1 VIFSYL
7 GISQQWHRKPAYGV
21 RLMVLRQPQ
30 NDAQAMHY
38 RLEDAGIQ
46 PALCLLID
54 CFPWGRVI
62 RSHLPRRI
70 RPHKLAQGIEYF
82 SQTVHALW
90 GF

>member
-1 VIFSYL
+1 M
-7 GISQQWHRKPAYGV
+7 A
-21 RLMVLRQPQ
+21 LRQPQ
-30 NDAQAMHY
+30 SDAQVRHY
-38 RLEDAGIQ
+38 RLEDADFQ

-54 CFPWGRVI
+54 CFPCGRVI
-62 RSHLPRRI
+62 RYHLPRPI

>member
-1 VIFSYL
+1 MIFSYL
-7 GISQQWHRKPAYGV
+7 GIWQRWNRKPAYGV

-30 NDAQAMHY
+30 NDAQVMHY

-46 PALCLLID
+46 PAPCLLID